1 MHPSSDFASLIA
13 AAKAEDP
20 TGSSPGK
27 TTPGKRREQVRNA
40 QRTFDPGFPVI
51 DRFDSTHRQR
61 TQNYIKTLESEVLR
75 LRGSEGDLTTAN
87 QKLQNQVDLLQSTL
101 ARANLPIPAS
111 CGVSPQSTQP
121 ASVPF
126 EMPATVAFKTD
137 NANHERLHVT
147 WPVSPAQQ
155 PAQPHCQ
162 QPVQS
167 QQQGQQPSLDDDT
180 NSMFDV
186 FNRDWYSVS
195 QKPLPNPPQNST
207 LTPLDFPNATYENP
221 LPGMASKLDTPE
233 IAVDF
238 VLALEHPC
246 MPHLPHPSDPP
257 TDDPSN
263 HALLFSTP
271 LISRAPKTFKQPDA
285 TWHANGSMIKELL
298 NLSNAINLE
307 GEITPVEAWQRLRQH
322 PGFGRLD
329 RWAFDRI
336 KVELST
342 SARCCG

>member
-1 MHPSSDFASLIA
+1 MSEPSDNNASDSISPRTRGRQRSGGNDSLWKRARKTLGTNSLTFLQPQNKPA
-13 AAKAEDP
+13 AAKAGDP

-27 TTPGKRREQVRNA
+27 TTP
-40 QRTFDPGFPVI
+40 
-51 DRFDSTHRQR
+51 
-61 TQNYIKTLESEVLR
+61 VLR

-87 QKLQNQVDLLQSTL
+87 EKLQNRVDLLQSTL
-101 ARANLPIPAS
+101 ARANLPLPAG
-111 CGVSPQSTQP
+111 CGGPSQTTQS

-126 EMPATVAFKTD
+126 DMPAIVAFKTD

-147 WPVSPAQQ
+147 WPVSPQQQLAPPHHHQPGQPQQQQQ
-155 PAQPHCQ
+155 P
-162 QPVQS
+162 
-167 QQQGQQPSLDDDT
+167 PSFDNDA
-180 NSMFDV
+180 NSMFEV

-195 QKPLPNPPQNST
+195 QKPLPDPPHQNSS

-221 LPGMASKLDTPE
+221 IPGMASKLDTPE
-233 IAVDF
+233 VAVDF

-263 HALLFSTP
+263 HALLLSTP
-271 LISRAPKTFKQPDA
+271 LVSRAPKTFKQPDA
-285 TWHANGSMIKELL
+285 SWQANAFMIKELL
-298 NLSNAINLE
+298 NLSSAINLE

-329 RWAFDRI
+329 KWAFDRI
-336 KVELST
+336 KAELST